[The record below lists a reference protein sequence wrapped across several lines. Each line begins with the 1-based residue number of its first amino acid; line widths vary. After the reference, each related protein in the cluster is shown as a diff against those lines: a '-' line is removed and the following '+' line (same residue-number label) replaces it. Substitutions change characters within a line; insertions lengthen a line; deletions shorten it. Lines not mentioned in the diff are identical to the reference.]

1 MIVMSGSAKKI
12 LESALGLPP
21 ADREYI
27 ADELWDS
34 LEHGDDEASV
44 EKAWE
49 AELARR
55 SKEIDEGRAEFV
67 SWDEVK
73 AQIAK
78 RLGEK

>member
-1 MIVMSGSAKKI
+1 MSGAAKKI

-21 ADREYI
+21 EDREHI

-34 LEHGDDEASV
+34 LDHGDDETSV

-49 AELARR
+49 EEIARR

-67 SWDEVK
+67 SWEEVK
-73 AQIAK
+73 AEIAK
-78 RLGEK
+78 RLGER

>member
-1 MIVMSGSAKKI
+1 MSGAAKKI
-12 LESALGLPP
+12 LDSALSLPP
-21 ADREYI
+21 DDREYI
-27 ADELWDS
+27 ADQFWDS

-67 SWDEVK
+67 SWEDVK
-73 AQIAK
+73 AQLGK